1 MIYEERLTT
10 LKEGGFEEY
19 LDVYRNLEHPSVEDS
34 GGHVLIRLNGLI
46 GDDANHV
53 TQIIE
58 YPSFESWTTY
68 QNNRLNQIGSM
79 SALVEKEEVRLLRA
93 ISTRPKSA
101 VPKVDYR
108 SVYGLRRFLIESS
121 DIDEFVHCS
130 EKGIWP
136 RIEAQGACILG
147 LWTTYSST
155 TPTEII
161 LATGYHSPSHW
172 EETRHGDGPIQ
183 NIDKSLLLQEG
194 PLRKRRAELWT
205 KSWVR
210 LMKNL
215 DL

>member
-79 SALVEKEEVRLLRA
+79 SALVE
-93 ISTRPKSA
+93 
-101 VPKVDYR
+101 
-108 SVYGLRRFLIESS
+108 
-121 DIDEFVHCS
+121 
-130 EKGIWP
+130 
-136 RIEAQGACILG
+136 
-147 LWTTYSST
+147 
-155 TPTEII
+155 
-161 LATGYHSPSHW
+161 
-172 EETRHGDGPIQ
+172 
-183 NIDKSLLLQEG
+183 
-194 PLRKRRAELWT
+194 
-205 KSWVR
+205 
-210 LMKNL
+210 
-215 DL
+215 